1 MMVNQ
6 DVESQFH
13 KRPGS
18 HCDPLAHDLD
28 EILQFRE
35 EENVDT
41 QEGCSQAGDL
51 DASFQDLRL
60 SETSQSHKLEVE
72 KEETTLTLQHS
83 SSSSS
88 FSKIFI
94 SVFEP

>member
-6 DVESQFH
+6 DVESQLH

-41 QEGCSQAGDL
+41 
-51 DASFQDLRL
+51 
-60 SETSQSHKLEVE
+60 
-72 KEETTLTLQHS
+72 
-83 SSSSS
+83 
-88 FSKIFI
+88 
-94 SVFEP
+94 